1 VLAAH
6 QLPIQDPVGARV
18 HIDRMSGIQRAAVGG
33 IYIKV
38 GHGQLACRVE
48 FEAFYFDDEVLS
60 GTKVMVK

>member
-1 VLAAH
+1 
-6 QLPIQDPVGARV
+6 
-18 HIDRMSGIQRAAVGG
+18 MSGIQRAAVGG